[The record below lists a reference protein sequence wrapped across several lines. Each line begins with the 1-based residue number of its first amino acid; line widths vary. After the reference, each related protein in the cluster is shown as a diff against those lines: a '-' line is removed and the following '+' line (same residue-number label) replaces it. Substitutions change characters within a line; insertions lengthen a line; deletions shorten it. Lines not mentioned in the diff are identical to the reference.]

1 MCLLKKVVILIV
13 LLAALVFPI
22 SASGDMS
29 GSGQASGPSTGDAT
43 GGTIIIETSGGY
55 SGGYYPGQQGGFT
68 TGQPSSFT
76 TSGYQSLPPRGITL
90 GYNRP
95 AGDTSSVTNPNPDT
109 ITKDIQDK
117 MNGLTEDLWS
127 KQHEYELGTLSPDK
141 FAKYCINFN
150 WNLKKLKSELETLQ
164 KLANDAS
171 QAVESHRSDRPLESN
186 ITTDTN

>member
-29 GSGQASGPSTGDAT
+29 GSGQASGPTGDAT
-43 GGTIIIETSGGY
+43 DGTIIIETSGGY

-68 TGQPSSFT
+68 T
-76 TSGYQSLPPRGITL
+76 SGYQSPPPRGITL

-141 FAKYCINFN
+141 FAKYCTNFN
-150 WNLKKLKSELETLQ
+150 WNLRKLKSELETLQ

-171 QAVESHRSDRPLESN
+171 QAVESHRSDRPGAFN
-186 ITTDTN
+186 ITEPDDTN